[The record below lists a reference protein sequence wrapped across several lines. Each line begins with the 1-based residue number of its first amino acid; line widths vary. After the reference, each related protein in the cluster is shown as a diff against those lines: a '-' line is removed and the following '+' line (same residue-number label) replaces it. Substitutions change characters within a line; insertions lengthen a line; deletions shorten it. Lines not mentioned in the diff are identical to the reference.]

1 MKKPKDQDIIDI
13 DIDEN
18 EDNEGI
24 PIEKLNW
31 FLRIFTIGKRFN
43 FRDFYDRVKKL
54 IVEFFAIFMGVFLS
68 LAVDQKRE
76 DSNDRAADVNNMHK
90 FQTEL
95 NEILTYTDEHLDGLI
110 WFTDLFERQ
119 YDRWS
124 EDNDSVFLDMMGEGA
139 EAYAF
144 APLSFYEQAMPF
156 DPPSVT
162 YTSVQLDGTFRFL
175 EDTLENKLTNI
186 YSGSDLFFIK
196 ENAYK
201 VDQAII
207 DDFVARIS
215 DKWVEEIG
223 EVNIAYNEFWFYNRK
238 YIQKDF
244 FMRYNLY
251 RRLKGFEKLTIQLQ
265 AHKERVLEASILL
278 DSIVHAKEQQTE
290 FIYWVID

>member
-215 DKWVEEIG
+215 DKWVEEI
-223 EVNIAYNEFWFYNRK
+223 
-238 YIQKDF
+238 
-244 FMRYNLY
+244 
-251 RRLKGFEKLTIQLQ
+251 
-265 AHKERVLEASILL
+265 
-278 DSIVHAKEQQTE
+278 
-290 FIYWVID
+290 